1 MALGVIIGFVKMIV
15 GFLLGPAVLFFGPDA
30 QKAIICMQSFLG
42 SGLSELLAAMSAATW
57 MTLPKALESGFFCM
71 LGGSTMTLAILSM
84 GDKGIAALQGAV
96 TGSLIVTP
104 VVSAL
109 ETAMY
114 DFAECQVVGDPTE
127 EYPKGAW
134 LGCDEDN
141 FIVAVWIM
149 KLIAWAGVLG
159 SAKIGMGMQELMAM
173 LASGMMG
180 ASMVIAAFM
189 EPIFNILMA
198 VDKDAAI
205 EAQVA
210 IAAVKIPLV
219 YCMAAF
225 GFKIMRDLKKNK
237 ENPDGPSGIAGK
249 IEKRSGFAKP
259 LLKLNAIVEKLMKP
273 PPGMGPMQIIKQ
285 ELMGK
290 AKVAKSAA
298 VVPEV
303 SPTDEA
309 CDAKAVDGKPESPKR
324 SNPKSP
330 EVEIPATMA
339 AAAAAAAGA
348 DPALA
353 DGATAASSG
362 DPAVMAAAA
371 TAAAGAA
378 DPALAPAAS
387 AATAGGA
394 DPVLAAT
401 AVAEGKDLAAVAV
414 ATAGT
419 EVPAASVLPVAEA
432 AIEVS

>member
-1 MALGVIIGFVKMIV
+1 
-15 GFLLGPAVLFFGPDA
+15 
-30 QKAIICMQSFLG
+30 
-42 SGLSELLAAMSAATW
+42 
-57 MTLPKALESGFFCM
+57 
-71 LGGSTMTLAILSM
+71 M

-141 FIVAVWIM
+141 FIAAVWIM

-249 IEKRSGFAKP
+249 IQKRSGFAKP

-309 CDAKAVDGKPESPKR
+309 CDAKAVDGKPEPPK
-324 SNPKSP
+324 SINPKSP
-330 EVEIPATMA
+330 EVEIPGTMA
-339 AAAAAAAGA
+339 AAAAAAASGA

-353 DGATAASSG
+353 DAATAASSG
-362 DPAVMAAAA
+362 DPAIMAAAA
-371 TAAAGAA
+371 TAAAGGA
-378 DPALAPAAS
+378 DPALAAA
-387 AATAGGA
+387 
-394 DPVLAAT
+394 
-401 AVAEGKDLAAVAV
+401 AEGKDPAAVV
-414 ATAGT
+414 LATAAAAGT
-419 EVPAASVLPVAEA
+419 EAPAASVLPVAQA

>member
-1 MALGVIIGFVKMIV
+1 
-15 GFLLGPAVLFFGPDA
+15 
-30 QKAIICMQSFLG
+30 
-42 SGLSELLAAMSAATW
+42 
-57 MTLPKALESGFFCM
+57 
-71 LGGSTMTLAILSM
+71 
-84 GDKGIAALQGAV
+84 
-96 TGSLIVTP
+96 
-104 VVSAL
+104 
-109 ETAMY
+109 
-114 DFAECQVVGDPTE
+114 
-127 EYPKGAW
+127 
-134 LGCDEDN
+134 
-141 FIVAVWIM
+141 
-149 KLIAWAGVLG
+149 
-159 SAKIGMGMQELMAM
+159 M

-237 ENPDGPSGIAGK
+237 ENPDGPSG
-249 IEKRSGFAKP
+249 FAEP

-309 CDAKAVDGKPESPKR
+309 CDAKAVDGKPEPPK
-324 SNPKSP
+324 SINPKSP
-330 EVEIPATMA
+330 EVEIPGTMA
-339 AAAAAAAGA
+339 AAAAAAASGA

-353 DGATAASSG
+353 DAATAASSG
-362 DPAVMAAAA
+362 DPAIMAAASS
-371 TAAAGAA
+371 G
-378 DPALAPAAS
+378 DP
-387 AATAGGA
+387 
-394 DPVLAAT
+394 
-401 AVAEGKDLAAVAV
+401 
-414 ATAGT
+414 
-419 EVPAASVLPVAEA
+419 
-432 AIEVS
+432 